1 MSEYSPA
8 YSLRQCNNILKC
20 QSARS
25 RAITVN
31 KPRTGARINIL
42 VNLSNWST
50 ILISIVS
57 IAGVV
62 WFKLLTIRF
71 DICLKIKN
79 IRNTVM

>member
-20 QSARS
+20 QSA

-79 IRNTVM
+79 IRNTVE